1 MITKT
6 DWNGVYALYSEAR
19 MLFSKDEQVG
29 AYDAFLESLKRC
41 VFADQ
46 VLVVKNMGND
56 EALFA
61 LPGKQWKGTVSDLV
75 DYLPLLFPGNSSN
88 EIESGLLTGLL
99 REVGLES
106 AGYQSAA
113 CIALDMGSENAFCI
127 VLLRKPP
134 NKPFSP
140 EELSLIQKIT
150 EFLGQV
156 VGYALT
162 GANNA
167 SIAEEL
173 TLLRK
178 RQSVWLETLAWL
190 NELGKSDFRDKDLNI
205 AVFQLQ
211 TLVVADSAV
220 AFGYPDGETALAC
233 MVQKEGDPLKD
244 SVESIIQN
252 HLTLEEIKPSETKIV
267 VNTENYPALVEH
279 GFVECLCFPLFI
291 KDELNMLLCLARKEA
306 AFDVHEQMVASLF
319 AEGIEHIVERMHL
332 MASISKQNQD
342 LVREKNEQQKLIE
355 KLNEAQIQ
363 LAQQEKMASIGQL
376 AAGVAHEINNPVGYV
391 NSNINSME
399 NYMNDLFSLI
409 EEYEKLEAKLP
420 TEDAGINQIKSLKEE
435 MDYEFMVDD
444 VKDLISESKEGIV
457 RVRGIVKDL
466 KDFSHVDQADWQDA
480 DLVKGI
486 ESTLNIVQ
494 NDIKYKAEIIKEYQE
509 IPNVECV
516 SSQINQIVMNL
527 LVNAGHAIETRGTIT
542 IRTYPSG
549 DDKVCVEVEDTGK
562 GIAQEHLTKIFD
574 PFFTT
579 KPVGTGTGLG
589 LSLSYSIAEKH
600 GGELSVA
607 SEVGK
612 GTTFTLTLPIKH
624 VDIPDEESQDA

>member
-1 MITKT
+1 MITNT
-6 DWNGVYALYSEAR
+6 DWEGVFGLYSEAR
-19 MLFSKDEQVG
+19 VLFAKNQEEG
-29 AYDAFLESLKRC
+29 AYDAFLSSVKQC

-46 VLVVKNMGND
+46 VLIVKNMGND
-56 EALFA
+56 EALLA
-61 LPGKQWKGTVSDLV
+61 LPQKVWKGTVSDMV
-75 DYLPLLFPGNSSN
+75 DFLPLLFPGNSAN
-88 EIESGLLTGLL
+88 VIESDHLRGLVQVL
-99 REVGLES
+99 GLEDAAFDS
-106 AGYQSAA
+106 GA
-113 CIALDMGSENAFCI
+113 CIALEVDSDNAFCI
-127 VLLRKPP
+127 VLFRK
-134 NKPFSP
+134 SP
-140 EELSLIQKIT
+140 APAFTSDELQSLEKIT
-150 EFLGQV
+150 GFLGEV
-156 VGYALT
+156 VGNAKVS
-162 GANNA
+162 ANNA
-167 SIAEEL
+167 SISEEL
-173 TLLRK
+173 RMLRK

-190 NELGKSDFRDKDLNI
+190 NELGKSHFRDEDLNV

-220 AFGYPDGETALAC
+220 AFGYRDKGGELAC
-233 MVQKEGDPLKD
+233 LVQKEGDPLKD
-244 SVESIIQN
+244 SVEGMLEQ
-252 HLTLEEIKPSETKIV
+252 HLKLEDVEPSVNKIV
-267 VNTENYPALVEH
+267 VDRQNYPALAEH
-279 GFVECLCFPLFI
+279 GYEECLCFPLFI
-291 KDELNMLLCLARKEA
+291 KKELNMLVCLARKRQ

-319 AEGIEHIVERMHL
+319 AEGIEYIIERMHL
-332 MASISKQNQD
+332 MHSISQQNED
-342 LVREKNEQQKLIE
+342 LVREKNEQQKLIA

-399 NYMNDLFSLI
+399 TYIKDLFSLI
-409 EEYEKLEAKLP
+409 ELYEKLEAQVPSDSALVAEVK
-420 TEDAGINQIKSLKEE
+420 TLKED
-435 MDYEFMVDD
+435 MDYEFIVDD
-444 VKDLISESKEGIV
+444 VNDLISESKEGVV
-457 RVRGIVKDL
+457 RVRQIVKDL
-466 KDFSHVDQADWQDA
+466 KDFSHVDQADWQNA

-527 LVNAGHAIETRGTIT
+527 LVNAGHAIETRGKIT
-542 IRTYPSG
+542 IRTYPKG
-549 DDKVCVEVEDTGK
+549 DDMVCVEVEDTGK
-562 GIAQEHLTKIFD
+562 GIAQENLTKIFD

-624 VDIPDEESQDA
+624 VDVSDEDEQEA